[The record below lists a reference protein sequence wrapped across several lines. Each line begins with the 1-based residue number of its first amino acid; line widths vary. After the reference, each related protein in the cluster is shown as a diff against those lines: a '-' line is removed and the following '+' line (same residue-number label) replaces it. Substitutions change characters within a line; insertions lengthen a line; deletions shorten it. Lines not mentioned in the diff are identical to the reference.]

1 MKDLQI
7 TDMHCHV
14 LPGIDDGA
22 KDWDMSLEMMRRS
35 WEAGVRT
42 LIATP
47 HYLPWRHTIIAGKVP
62 ELCREASARAE
73 KELGISLPV
82 WPGQELYYHRDIL
95 HDLESGRALS
105 LAGSR
110 YVLVEFDEQIPWR
123 ELQTA
128 AEQFSRSRW
137 QMIIAHVERFSAL
150 RDPAHLQEVL
160 ELGVQLQSN
169 AEEMTHGFLNG
180 TTRWLKKRYAA
191 QEILY
196 LGSDMHNLDSRPPI
210 SRSALQ
216 WTDRL
221 ENDYRNSLLHGNA
234 ARILAGAERTGG

>member
-1 MKDLQI
+1 MKELQI

-22 KDWDMSLEMMRRS
+22 KDWDMTLQMMQRS

-47 HYLPWRHTIIAGKVP
+47 HYLPWRQTIIAEQVP
-62 ELCREASARAE
+62 DLCREAEERAGR
-73 KELGISLPV
+73 ELGISLPV

-95 HDLESGRALS
+95 KDLESGRALS

-110 YVLVEFDEQIPWR
+110 HVLVEFDEQIPWR

-150 RDPAHLQEVL
+150 RDPEHLEQVL
-160 ELGVQLQSN
+160 SLGIQLQSN
-169 AEEMTHGFLNG
+169 ADEMTGGFLNG
-180 TTRWLKKRYAA
+180 TVRWLKKRYAA
-191 QEILY
+191 REILY
-196 LGSDMHNLDSRPPI
+196 LGSDMHNLDSRPPL
-210 SRSALQ
+210 SRSVLQ
-216 WTDRL
+216 WTERL
-221 ENDYRNSLLHGNA
+221 PDDYRNELLQENA
-234 ARILAGAERTGG
+234 SRILAGAKRTGG